1 MLSFGISVIL
11 LFVVQIDFFMA
22 KMESVISLKTGDS
35 APEFNLKGIDD
46 QMHSLNDYSKKGL
59 LVIFM
64 CNHCPFV
71 KAKIEAI
78 KELHNKFKDDIS
90 IVGINSN
97 DSVKYPDDDFDS
109 MKTVAKEK
117 GLEIDYLV
125 DETQEIAKKYGAV
138 CTPDPFLFDSEKKL
152 IFHGRIDDA
161 MNPEA
166 EVSEKV
172 MINNIQK
179 FLEGQKIEKDFDPSI
194 GCSIKWKEQ
203 QT

>member
-1 MLSFGISVIL
+1 MLSFRIVVIL
-11 LFVVQIDFFMA
+11 LFVVKIDFFMV
-22 KMESVISLKTGDS
+22 KMESVISLKTGDK

-46 QMHSLNDYSKKGL
+46 KMHTLNDYSKKGL

-71 KAKIEAI
+71 KAKIDAI
-78 KELHNKFKDDIS
+78 KELYEKFNDDVA

-97 DSVKYPDDDFDS
+97 DSIKYPDDDFES
-109 MKTVAKEK
+109 MKAVAKEK
-117 GLEIDYLV
+117 DLQIDYLV

-172 MINNIQK
+172 MIDNIEK
-179 FLEGQKIEKDFDPSI
+179 FLNGQEIEKDFDPSI